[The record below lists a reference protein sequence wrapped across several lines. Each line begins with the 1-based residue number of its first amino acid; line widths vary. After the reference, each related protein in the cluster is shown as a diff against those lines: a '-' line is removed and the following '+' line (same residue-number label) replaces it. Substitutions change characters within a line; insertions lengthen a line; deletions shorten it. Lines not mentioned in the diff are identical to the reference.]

1 MYIYICIYIYVHIYI
16 LHIYTIYA
24 YIYMYIYLPNPD
36 QQQQAQHDTQTDGDF
51 TWILA
56 APTDFSPSLWALPPA
71 RNPPAPLPA
80 LPAPPP
86 APLPALP
93 PATSTTVTTVTHNPQ
108 CSWTGGYNLSCAILD
123 GWEAQNLQLH
133 DGTDYY
139 SYYRLLSSMVSV
151 LFR

>member
-1 MYIYICIYIYVHIYI
+1 MLNSV
-16 LHIYTIYA
+16 
-24 YIYMYIYLPNPD
+24 LPNPD
-36 QQQQAQHDTQTDGDF
+36 QQQQPQHDTQTDGDF

-56 APTDFSPSLWALPPA
+56 APTDFSPGLWALPPA
-71 RNPPAPLPA
+71 RNPPAPPPA

-93 PATSTTVTTVTHNPQ
+93 PATSTIVPTVTHNPQ

-123 GWEAQNLQLH
+123 GWGAQNLQLH

-151 LFR
+151 LFQ